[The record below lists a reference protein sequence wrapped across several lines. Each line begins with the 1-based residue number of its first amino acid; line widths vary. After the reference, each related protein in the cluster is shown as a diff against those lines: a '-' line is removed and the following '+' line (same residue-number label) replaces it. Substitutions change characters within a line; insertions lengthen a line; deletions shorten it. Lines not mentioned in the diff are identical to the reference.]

1 MKYTFRGGTHV
12 EEHKLTAASPLELM
26 TPPKTLSI
34 PMSQHIG
41 VPCRSLVSIGDTVL
55 LGQKIGDV
63 DKDKLGCPIH
73 SPVSGKVIGTAF
85 KTNAQGAVV
94 EHIII
99 ENDGN
104 NTLSP
109 DFKPF
114 PKPYS
119 EATPDE
125 IIDFIRDRGIVGM
138 GGAMFPTYAKIKSA
152 LGKVDCMIVNCAEC
166 EPYITTDHRM
176 MLERP
181 HTIIGGIRI
190 LLHALGLSEAI
201 IAIEDNKA
209 DAIETIRKEIGDSTD
224 VRICVCKTKYPQ
236 GDERQIMYA
245 VTKRELP
252 PGKLPADIGCI
263 LFNCSTCSAVYHAF
277 THGRPTYRRVITVS
291 GDCIKTPKNLIA
303 LIGTPYRDLI
313 EYCGG
318 LIKDP
323 EKLISGGP
331 MMGAARWDLDAPMI
345 KGTSA
350 LLALS
355 YDICQHYDQP
365 PVCIRCGRCIKNCPM
380 HLMPNYIARYAME
393 KRYKDCESMGVMSC
407 VECGTCSYN
416 CPGQMMIVQHIR
428 VAKGAIRAEKA
439 KKQG

>member
-1 MKYTFRGGTHV
+1 M
-12 EEHKLTAASPLELM
+12 S
-26 TPPKTLSI
+26 PPKTLSV
-34 PMSQHIG
+34 PLSQHIG
-41 VPCRSLVSIGDTVL
+41 VPCNALVSVGETVL

-63 DKDKLGCPIH
+63 DRDKLGCPVH
-73 SPVSGKVIGTAF
+73 APVSGKVIGTAF
-85 KTNAQGAVV
+85 KSNTHGAVV

-104 NTLSP
+104 YTKDP
-109 DFKPF
+109 DYKPF
-114 PKPYS
+114 PKPYTD
-119 EATPDE
+119 ATPDE
-125 IIDFIRDRGIVGM
+125 IINFIRDRGIVGM

-190 LLHALGLSEAI
+190 LLHALGLREAI
-201 IAIEDNKA
+201 IAIEDNKP
-209 DAIETIRKEIGDSTD
+209 DAIETITKEIGDSTD
-224 VRICVCKTKYPQ
+224 IRVCVCKTKYPQ

-245 VTKRELP
+245 VTRRELP
-252 PGKLPADIGCI
+252 PGKLPSDIGCI

-277 THGRPTYRRVITVS
+277 NEGRPLHRRVITVS
-291 GDCIKTPKNLIA
+291 GDCVKTPKNLVA
-303 LIGTPYRDLI
+303 VIGTPYRDLI

-318 LIKDP
+318 LVKAP

-331 MMGAARWDLDAPMI
+331 MMGAAQWDLDAPMI

-380 HLMPNYIARYAME
+380 HLMPNYLVRYAME
-393 KRYKDCESMGVMSC
+393 KRYGECEKLGVLSC

-428 VAKGAIRAEKA
+428 VAKGAILAERAKNKDRA
-439 KKQG
+439 